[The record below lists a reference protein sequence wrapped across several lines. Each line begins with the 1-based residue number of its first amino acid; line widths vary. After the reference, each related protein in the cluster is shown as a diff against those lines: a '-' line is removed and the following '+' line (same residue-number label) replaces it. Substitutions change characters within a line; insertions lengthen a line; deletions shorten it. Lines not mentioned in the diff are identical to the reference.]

1 MHTGFYWT
9 DRLKYFSVSAIALD
23 DEVGNFKV
31 GKYFDAL
38 IVNMKN
44 PGPVDVLEQYD
55 TETLMQKFLYTGD
68 DRNIKKVYVAGR
80 QVK

>member
-1 MHTGFYWT
+1 
-9 DRLKYFSVSAIALD
+9 LA

-44 PGPVDVLEQYD
+44 PGPVDVLQPHD
-55 TETLMQKFLYTGD
+55 TETLVQKFLYTGD
-68 DRNIKKVYVAGR
+68 DRNIRKVYVAGR

>member
-1 MHTGFYWT
+1 ME
-9 DRLKYFSVSAIALD
+9 
-23 DEVGNFKV
+23 DEVGNFKA

-55 TETLMQKFLYTGD
+55 TETLVQKFLYTGD
-68 DRNIKKVYVAGR
+68 DRNIKKVYVAGCP
-80 QVK
+80 VKCPTRHVSL

>member
-1 MHTGFYWT
+1 
-9 DRLKYFSVSAIALD
+9 LD

-44 PGPVDVLEQYD
+44 KGKVDVIKKYENEKMVKKLIYN
-55 TETLMQKFLYTGD
+55 GD
-68 DRNIKKVYVAGR
+68 DRKIRKVYVDGSK
-80 QVK
+80 VK